1 MALRKSLGKGLSA
14 LIGAGDA
21 VAENQI
27 HQIRIDD
34 IRPNPNQTRI
44 YFDKEKIQELS
55 ESLIDVGMIEP
66 VIVVEK
72 GGTYELI
79 AGERRWR
86 AAKEAG
92 FKTIP
97 AIFKNSAEEKALEIM
112 LIENIQREDLS
123 PIEEAMSYELLLR
136 KKDLTHEAL
145 AKSIGKSRSHI
156 TNLLRILKLPDRVRG
171 LINSKKISM
180 GQAKMLVGLEE
191 KDQERLV
198 QQILKDGLSVRE
210 VEAVASDKRANVS
223 RGTSGSKTKA
233 EPRKNHPDYHD
244 VEKRLQ
250 DHLQT
255 KVRVRLQKKNSGKIE
270 IEFYSANDL
279 SHILTKLKIP

>member
-14 LIGAGDA
+14 LIGSVDA

-27 HQIRIDD
+27 HQIRVDE
-34 IRPNPNQTRI
+34 IRSNPNQTRL
-44 YFDKEKIQELS
+44 YFDKEKLQELAD
-55 ESLIDVGMIEP
+55 SLIDVGMIEP
-66 VIVVEK
+66 VIVVDK
-72 GGTYELI
+72 GGSYELI

-86 AAKEAG
+86 AAKQAG

-97 AIFKNSAEEKALEIM
+97 ALFKNSAEEKALEIM

-136 KKDLTHEAL
+136 KKDWTHEAL
-145 AKSIGKSRSHI
+145 AKAVGKSRSHI
-156 TNLLRILKLPDRVRG
+156 TNLLRILKLPDQVRG
-171 LINSKKISM
+171 LINSKKVSV

-191 KDQERLV
+191 KEQSRLI

-210 VEAVASDKRANVS
+210 VEAATSIKKGNVS
-223 RGTSGSKTKA
+223 RGTKSASSTK
-233 EPRKNHPDYHD
+233 KVNSDYRD

-250 DHLQT
+250 DFLQT
-255 KVRVRLQKKNSGKIE
+255 KVRVQLKKKNAGRIE
-270 IEFYSANDL
+270 IDFYSANDL
-279 SHILTKLKIP
+279 DHILSKLKIP

>member
-14 LIGAGDA
+14 LIGSTDA
-21 VAENQI
+21 ATENQI

-44 YFDKEKIQELS
+44 YFDKEKLQELS

-97 AIFKNSAEEKALEIM
+97 AIFKNSAEDKALEIM

-145 AKSIGKSRSHI
+145 AKAIGKSRSHI

-171 LINSKKISM
+171 MINSKKISM

-210 VEAVASDKRANVS
+210 VEVAASGKKANVS
-223 RGTSGSKTKA
+223 RGTIHPKGKTEA
-233 EPRKNHPDYHD
+233 RKNHPDYQD

-270 IEFYSANDL
+270 IEFYSAGDL
-279 SHILTKLKIP
+279 SHILTKLKVP

>member
-14 LIGAGDA
+14 LIGSSDS

-44 YFDKEKIQELS
+44 YFDKEKLQELS

-97 AIFKNSAEEKALEIM
+97 ALFKNSAEDKALEIM

-145 AKSIGKSRSHI
+145 AKAIGKSRSHI
-156 TNLLRILKLPDRVRG
+156 TNLLRILKLPERVRG
-171 LINSKKISM
+171 LINSKKVSM

-210 VEAVASDKRANVS
+210 VEVAASGKKANVS
-223 RGTSGSKTKA
+223 RGTNGGKGKVET
-233 EPRKNHPDYHD
+233 RKNHPDYQD

-279 SHILTKLKIP
+279 SHILTKLKVP